1 MRKVFS
7 AEEHKSMNITD
18 KCDLF
23 FYDYNI
29 SPLFVQENYLAAV
42 PHDVE

>member
-1 MRKVFS
+1 VRKVFS
-7 AEEHKSMNITD
+7 AEEHKIMNIND

-29 SPLFVQENYLAAV
+29 SPLFVQENYLSVV
-42 PHDVE
+42 PHNVE